1 MKLKIESMYFTYL
14 NQASPVL
21 NDISISF
28 EKNKIYLLLG
38 PSGCGKSS
46 FVNILAGI
54 IPNNIMGEIKG
65 NITIDGDCIIGKESY
80 EIANEIGY
88 VMQDADTQFCTYK
101 VEDELVFG
109 LENLKFSRE
118 EMDRRIDFVL
128 DILNIRHLRYRV
140 LNTLSGGQKQKV
152 AIARRLRKSVMATS
166 IAK

>member
-80 EIANEIGY
+80 EIANSY
-88 VMQDADTQFCTYK
+88 
-101 VEDELVFG
+101 
-109 LENLKFSRE
+109 NLYATNA
-118 EMDRRIDFVL
+118 V
-128 DILNIRHLRYRV
+128 
-140 LNTLSGGQKQKV
+140 
-152 AIARRLRKSVMATS
+152 ARRMRKSVMATS